1 MYEEYTQPYVNGY
14 SQMANAIMYPSSAGQ
29 HLEKV
34 KTATRKVT
42 TPVVVNRDSLISTL
56 AGVNDE
62 YKQALEDAN
71 TFWGKLGKSVSD
83 QQVRDALA
91 APTNKGRLES
101 KMGWGQALSGAL
113 LSGLNT
119 YGKFKAAEEN
129 KAAKDYEAVL
139 KQLTM
144 EDSLMARKEAAD
156 LQNALNTQTIEVEGY
171 EKLNG
176 PSEDSSTS
184 TKAKQAQQ
192 EAVEKKIADAV
203 DQESAAITMA
213 DVYHTVD
220 QHPDQFSWVA
230 RNASNVYP
238 GPGGLQRRNWVAQQ
252 APVVGSVELQ
262 NLQKMM
268 PNGFSGAINSAVEQ
282 KLMMPVREAL
292 ASGNGSSI
300 KAAVTTMLGGYYD
313 QLQKE
318 YIMKTQGQRL
328 PFTKEE
334 FINDQLT
341 TNAREY
347 NVDYDP
353 VDPTEPMFLPIKG
366 VNKTMAITPED
377 VIDEYAQ
384 YGAKVIKR

>member
-14 SQMANAIMYPSSAGQ
+14 PQMANAIMYPGSADQ

-34 KTATRKVT
+34 TTTTRKAT
-42 TPVVVNRDSLISTL
+42 TPIVVNRDSLISTL
-56 AGVNDE
+56 AGVNNE

-71 TFWGKLGKSVSD
+71 AFWGKLGKSVSD

-101 KMGWGQALSGAL
+101 NMGWGQALSSAL

-129 KAAKDYEAVL
+129 KAAKDYEAAL

-144 EDSLMARKEAAD
+144 EDSLMSRKEAAD
-156 LQNALNTQTIEVEGY
+156 LQNALNTQIIEVEGY

-176 PSEDSSTS
+176 PSSTS
-184 TKAKQAQQ
+184 TKAMQAKQ

-203 DQESAAITMA
+203 DQESAAITMS

-220 QHPDQFSWVA
+220 QHPNQFSLVA
-230 RNASNVYP
+230 RNTGGVYP
-238 GPGGLQRRNWVAQQ
+238 GSDLQRRHWVAQQ
-252 APVVGSVELQ
+252 APVVGGVELQ
-262 NLQKMM
+262 KLQKMM

-292 ASGNGSSI
+292 ASGNGSNI
-300 KAAVTTMLGGYYD
+300 KAAITTMLGGYYD

-328 PFTKEE
+328 PFTKER

-347 NVDYDP
+347 NVEYDP
-353 VDPTEPMFLPIKG
+353 ADPTKPMFLPIKG
-366 VNKTMAITPED
+366 VNKTTAITPED
-377 VIDEYAQ
+377 VIDQYGQ
-384 YGAKVIKR
+384 YGAKVIQR

>member
-1 MYEEYTQPYVNGY
+1 MYEEYTQPYVNDY
-14 SQMANAIMYPSSAGQ
+14 QQMANAIMYPGSAAQ

-34 KTATRKVT
+34 KTTTRKQTRPYMVSREDQLRR
-42 TPVVVNRDSLISTL
+42 VL
-56 AGVNDE
+56 AGSNRYNEVLQDN
-62 YKQALEDAN
+62 N
-71 TFWGKLGKSVSD
+71 GFWNNLSKTVSD
-83 QQVRDALA
+83 EQVRNALA

-101 KMGWGQALSGAL
+101 NMGWGQALSGAL

-119 YGKFKAAEEN
+119 YGKFNQAKEDQARKEHEN
-129 KAAKDYEAVL
+129 IM
-139 KQLTM
+139 KQIAM
-144 EDSLMARKEAAD
+144 EDSLLAREEAAD
-156 LQNALNTQTIEVEGY
+156 LQDALNNQTIEVDGY

-176 PSEDSSTS
+176 PAMGSSTG
-184 TKAKQAQQ
+184 TKAMQAQQ

-220 QHPDQFSWVA
+220 QHPYQFSVLA
-230 RNASNVYP
+230 RNVNGVHP
-238 GPGGLQRRNWVAQQ
+238 GLQRRNWVVQQ
-252 APVVGSVELQ
+252 APVVGGVELQ
-262 NLQKMM
+262 KLQKMM

-292 ASGNGSSI
+292 TSGVGSSI
-300 KAAVTTMLGGYYD
+300 KSAVTTMLGSYYD

-328 PFTKEE
+328 PFTKEQ
-334 FINDQLT
+334 FIDNQLT

-353 VDPTEPMFLPIKG
+353 ADPTQPMFLPIKG
-366 VNKTMAITPED
+366 LNKTVAVTPED
-377 VIDEYAQ
+377 LAAQ
-384 YGAKVIKR
+384 YGIKIIQK

>member
-1 MYEEYTQPYVNGY
+1 MYEEYTQPYVNDY
-14 SQMANAIMYPSSAGQ
+14 QQMANAIMYPGSADQ

-34 KTATRKVT
+34 KTITRKAT

-56 AGVNDE
+56 AGVNNE

-119 YGKFKAAEEN
+119 YGKFKTAEEN
-129 KAAKDYEAVL
+129 KAAKDYEAAL

-144 EDSLMARKEAAD
+144 EDSLMSRKEAAD

-176 PSEDSSTS
+176 PSAGSSTS
-184 TKAKQAQQ
+184 TKAMQAQQ
-192 EAVEKKIADAV
+192 EAVEKKITDAI

-220 QHPDQFSWVA
+220 QHPNQFSFVA
-230 RNASNVYP
+230 RNTFSTYP
-238 GPGGLQRRNWVAQQ
+238 GNDLQRRRWVAQQ
-252 APVVGSVELQ
+252 APVVGGVELQ
-262 NLQKMM
+262 KLQKMM

-292 ASGNGSSI
+292 ASGSGSSI
-300 KAAVTTMLGGYYD
+300 KAAVTTMLGSYYD

-328 PFTKEE
+328 PFTKEQ

-353 VDPTEPMFLPIKG
+353 ADPTQPMFLPIKG
-366 VNKTMAITPED
+366 VNKTLATTPED
-377 VIDEYAQ
+377 VIAQ
-384 YGAKVIKR
+384 YGAKVIQQ

>member
-14 SQMANAIMYPSSAGQ
+14 PQMANAIMYPGTGEQ

-34 KTATRKVT
+34 KTVTRKAT
-42 TPVVVNRDSLISTL
+42 TPVIVNRDSLISTL
-56 AGVNDE
+56 AGVNNE

-83 QQVRDALA
+83 EQVRNALA

-101 KMGWGQALSGAL
+101 NMGWGQALSGAL

-119 YGKFKAAEEN
+119 YGKFKTAEEN
-129 KAAKDYEAVL
+129 KAAKDYEAAL

-156 LQNALNTQTIEVEGY
+156 LQNALNSQTIEVEGY

-176 PSEDSSTS
+176 PNVGSSTG
-184 TKAKQAQQ
+184 TKAMQAQQ

-220 QHPDQFSWVA
+220 QHPNQFSLIS
-230 RNASNVYP
+230 RNTGGVYP
-238 GPGGLQRRNWVAQQ
+238 GSDLQRRHWVAQQ
-252 APVVGSVELQ
+252 APAVGGVELQ
-262 NLQKMM
+262 KLQKMM

-282 KLMMPVREAL
+282 RLMMPVREAL
-292 ASGNGSSI
+292 ASGSGSNI
-300 KAAVTTMLGGYYD
+300 KAATTTMLGSYYD

-328 PFTKEE
+328 PFTKEQ

-347 NVDYDP
+347 NVEYDP
-353 VDPTEPMFLPIKG
+353 ADPTKPMFLPIKG
-366 VNKTMAITPED
+366 VNKTAAANLED
-377 VIDEYAQ
+377 FATQ
-384 YGAKVIKR
+384 YGVRVIKR

>member
-14 SQMANAIMYPSSAGQ
+14 PQMANAIMYPGSADQ
-29 HLEKV
+29 HLENV
-34 KTATRKVT
+34 KTTTRKAT
-42 TPVVVNRDSLISTL
+42 TPIVVNRDSLISTL
-56 AGVNDE
+56 AGVNNE

-91 APTNKGRLES
+91 APTNRGRLES

-129 KAAKDYEAVL
+129 KAAKDYEAAL

-176 PSEDSSTS
+176 PSSTS
-184 TKAKQAQQ
+184 TKAMQAQQ
-192 EAVEKKIADAV
+192 KAVEKKIADAV
-203 DQESAAITMA
+203 DQETAAITMT

-220 QHPDQFSWVA
+220 QHPNQFSLVA
-230 RNASNVYP
+230 RNTNSVHP
-238 GPGGLQRRNWVAQQ
+238 GLQRRNWVAQQ
-252 APVVGSVELQ
+252 APVVGGVELQ
-262 NLQKMM
+262 KLQKMM

-292 ASGNGSSI
+292 ASGIGSNI
-300 KAAVTTMLGGYYD
+300 KAAITTMLGDYYD

-328 PFTKEE
+328 PFTKEQ

-341 TNAREY
+341 INAREY
-347 NVDYDP
+347 NVEYDP
-353 VDPTEPMFLPIKG
+353 ADPTEPMFLPIKG

-377 VIDEYAQ
+377 VIDQ
-384 YGAKVIKR
+384 YGAKVIQR

>member
-1 MYEEYTQPYVNGY
+1 MYEEYTQPYVNDY

-34 KTATRKVT
+34 KTVTRKAT
-42 TPVVVNRDSLISTL
+42 TPVIVNRDSLISTL
-56 AGVNDE
+56 AGVNNE
-62 YKQALEDAN
+62 YKQALDDAN

-129 KAAKDYEAVL
+129 KAAKDYEAAL

-176 PSEDSSTS
+176 PTMASGSGTGA
-184 TKAKQAQQ
+184 KAKQAQQ

-220 QHPDQFSWVA
+220 QHPNQFSWVA
-230 RNASNVYP
+230 RNTSGVYP
-238 GPGGLQRRNWVAQQ
+238 GGDLQRRHWVAQQ
-252 APVVGSVELQ
+252 APVVGGVELQ
-262 NLQKMM
+262 KLQKMM

-292 ASGNGSSI
+292 ASGSGSNI
-300 KAAVTTMLGGYYD
+300 KAAITTILGGYYD

-318 YIMKTQGQRL
+318 YIMKTQGQIL
-328 PFTKEE
+328 PFTKEQ

-341 TNAREY
+341 INAREY

-353 VDPTEPMFLPIKG
+353 VDPTKPMFLPIKG
-366 VNKTMAITPED
+366 VNKTVAATPED
-377 VIDEYAQ
+377 VIAQ
-384 YGAKVIKR
+384 HGFKVIQQ

>member
-1 MYEEYTQPYVNGY
+1 MYEEYTQPYVNNY
-14 SQMANAIMYPSSAGQ
+14 PQMANAVMYPGAADQ

-34 KTATRKVT
+34 TTTTRKVT
-42 TPVVVNRDSLISTL
+42 TPVVVNRDSLISALT
-56 AGVNDE
+56 GVTNG
-62 YKQALEDAN
+62 YRQALANAN

-83 QQVRDALA
+83 EQVRNALA

-101 KMGWGQALSGAL
+101 NMGWGQALSGAL

-129 KAAKDYEAVL
+129 KAAKDYEAAL
-139 KQLTM
+139 KQLIM
-144 EDSLMARKEAAD
+144 EDSLMAREEAAD
-156 LQNALNTQTIEVEGY
+156 LQDALNNQTIEVEGY

-176 PSEDSSTS
+176 PSTGSSTG
-184 TKAKQAQQ
+184 TKAKQTQQ

-213 DVYHTVD
+213 DVYNTVD
-220 QHPDQFSWVA
+220 QNPYQFSWLA
-230 RNASNVYP
+230 RNLFGLYP
-238 GPGGLQRRNWVAQQ
+238 RADLQRRNWVAQQ
-252 APVVGSVELQ
+252 APVVGGVELQ
-262 NLQKMM
+262 KLQKMM

-292 ASGNGSSI
+292 ASGKESNI
-300 KAAVTTMLGGYYD
+300 KAAVTTMLGDYYD

-328 PFTKEE
+328 PFTKEQ

-353 VDPTEPMFLPIKG
+353 ADPSEPMFLPIKG
-366 VNKTMAITPED
+366 VNKTPAATLED
-377 VIDEYAQ
+377 FAAQ
-384 YGAKVIKR
+384 YGVKVIKR

>member
-1 MYEEYTQPYVNGY
+1 MYEEYTQPYVNNY
-14 SQMANAIMYPSSAGQ
+14 PQMANAVMYPGAADQ

-34 KTATRKVT
+34 TTTTRKQTRPYIVSREDQLRR
-42 TPVVVNRDSLISTL
+42 VL
-56 AGVNDE
+56 AGSNRYNEVLQDN
-62 YKQALEDAN
+62 N
-71 TFWGKLGKSVSD
+71 GFWNNLSKSVSD
-83 QQVRDALA
+83 QQVRDALTP
-91 APTNKGRLES
+91 PTNKGRLES
-101 KMGWGQALSGAL
+101 NMGWGQALSGAL

-119 YGKFKAAEEN
+119 YGKFNQAKEDQARKEHEN
-129 KAAKDYEAVL
+129 IM
-139 KQLTM
+139 KQIAM
-144 EDSLMARKEAAD
+144 EDSLLAREEAAD
-156 LQNALNTQTIEVEGY
+156 LQDALNNQTVTVEGM

-176 PSEDSSTS
+176 LATGSSTG
-184 TKAKQAQQ
+184 TKAKQTQQ

-220 QHPDQFSWVA
+220 QNPNQFSWLA
-230 RNASNVYP
+230 RNLFGAYP
-238 GPGGLQRRNWVAQQ
+238 RADLQRRNWVAQQ
-252 APVVGSVELQ
+252 APVVGAVELQ
-262 NLQKMM
+262 KLQKMM

-292 ASGNGSSI
+292 ASGVGSNI
-300 KAAVTTMLGGYYD
+300 KSAVTTMLGNYYD

-328 PFTKEE
+328 PFTKEQ

-353 VDPTEPMFLPIKG
+353 ADPSEPMFLPIKG
-366 VNKTMAITPED
+366 VNKIVAPTIED
-377 VIDEYAQ
+377 FAAQ
-384 YGAKVIKR
+384 YGVKVIKR

>member
-14 SQMANAIMYPSSAGQ
+14 QQMANAVMYPGSIGQ
-29 HLEKV
+29 HLEKA
-34 KTATRKVT
+34 TTTTRKMT
-42 TPVVVNRDSLISTL
+42 TPVVVNRDSLISAL
-56 AGVNDE
+56 AGVNNE

-101 KMGWGQALSGAL
+101 NMGWGQALAGAL

-129 KAAKDYEAVL
+129 KAAKDYEAAL

-176 PSEDSSTS
+176 PDMGSSTG
-184 TKAKQAQQ
+184 TKAKQTQQ

-220 QHPDQFSWVA
+220 QNPNQFSWLA
-230 RNASNVYP
+230 RNTFGAYP
-238 GPGGLQRRNWVAQQ
+238 RADLQRRNWVAQQ
-252 APVVGSVELQ
+252 APIIGAVELQ
-262 NLQKMM
+262 KLQKMM

-292 ASGNGSSI
+292 ASGSGSNI
-300 KAAVTTMLGGYYD
+300 KAAVTKTLGDYYD

-328 PFTKEE
+328 PFTKEQ

-341 TNAREY
+341 TNARQY

-353 VDPTEPMFLPIKG
+353 ADPTKPMFLPIKG
-366 VNKTMAITPED
+366 VNKTAAATLED
-377 VIDEYAQ
+377 FAAQ
-384 YGAKVIKR
+384 YGVKVIKR

>member
-1 MYEEYTQPYVNGY
+1 MYEEYTQPYVNNY
-14 SQMANAIMYPSSAGQ
+14 PQMANAVMYPGSIDQ
-29 HLEKV
+29 HLENV
-34 KTATRKVT
+34 KTTTRKMT
-42 TPVVVNRDSLISTL
+42 TPVVVNRDSLISAL
-56 AGVNDE
+56 AGVTNG
-62 YKQALEDAN
+62 YRQALANAN

-83 QQVRDALA
+83 EQVRNALA

-101 KMGWGQALSGAL
+101 NMGWGQALSGAL

-129 KAAKDYEAVL
+129 KAAKDYEAAL

-156 LQNALNTQTIEVEGY
+156 LQNALNTQTVEVDGY

-176 PSEDSSTS
+176 LATGSSTG
-184 TKAKQAQQ
+184 TKAMQAQQ

-203 DQESAAITMA
+203 DQESAAATMA
-213 DVYHTVD
+213 DVYYTVD
-220 QHPDQFSWVA
+220 QNPNQFSVLA
-230 RNASNVYP
+230 RNIGGAYP
-238 GPGGLQRRNWVAQQ
+238 HADLQRRNWVAQQ
-252 APVVGSVELQ
+252 APIVGAVELQ
-262 NLQKMM
+262 KLQKMM

-292 ASGNGSSI
+292 ASGIGSNI
-300 KAAVTTMLGGYYD
+300 KAAITTMLGSYYD

-318 YIMKTQGQRL
+318 YVMKTQGQRL
-328 PFTKEE
+328 PFTKEQ

-353 VDPTEPMFLPIKG
+353 ADPSEPMFLPIKG
-366 VNKTMAITPED
+366 VNKTVAPTPED
-377 VIDEYAQ
+377 VINKYAQ
-384 YGAKVIKR
+384 YGAKVIQQ

>member
-14 SQMANAIMYPSSAGQ
+14 QQMANAIMYPGSADQ

-34 KTATRKVT
+34 KTVTRKAT

-56 AGVNDE
+56 AGVNNE
-62 YKQALEDAN
+62 YKQALKN
-71 TFWGKLGKSVSD
+71 VNNFWSKLGKSVSD

-101 KMGWGQALSGAL
+101 NMGWGQALSGAL

-119 YGKFKAAEEN
+119 YGKFKTAEEN
-129 KAAKDYEAVL
+129 KAAKDYEAAL

-176 PSEDSSTS
+176 PSSTS
-184 TKAKQAQQ
+184 TKAMQAQQ
-192 EAVEKKIADAV
+192 KAVENKIADAI

-220 QHPDQFSWVA
+220 QNPNQFSLVA
-230 RNASNVYP
+230 RNTGGVYP
-238 GPGGLQRRNWVAQQ
+238 DADLQRRNWVAQQ

-262 NLQKMM
+262 KLQKMM

-292 ASGNGSSI
+292 TSGSGSNI
-300 KAAVTTMLGGYYD
+300 KAAITTMLGSYYD

-328 PFTKEE
+328 PFTKEQ

-353 VDPTEPMFLPIKG
+353 ADPNEPMFLPIKG
-366 VNKTMAITPED
+366 VNKTAAATLED
-377 VIDEYAQ
+377 FAAQ
-384 YGAKVIKR
+384 YGVKVIKR

>member
-1 MYEEYTQPYVNGY
+1 MYEEYTQPYVNNY
-14 SQMANAIMYPSSAGQ
+14 PQIANAVMYPGAADQ
-29 HLEKV
+29 RLENV
-34 KTATRKVT
+34 TTTTRKIT
-42 TPVVVNRDSLISTL
+42 TPVVVTRDKLIEALTG
-56 AGVNDE
+56 ARKE
-62 YKQALEDAN
+62 YKAALEDAN

-83 QQVRDALA
+83 EQVRNALA

-101 KMGWGQALSGAL
+101 NMGWGQALSGAL

-176 PSEDSSTS
+176 PATGSSTS
-184 TKAKQAQQ
+184 TKAKQTQQ

-203 DQESAAITMA
+203 DQESAASTMA

-220 QHPDQFSWVA
+220 QNPNQFSWLA
-230 RNASNVYP
+230 RNAFGAYP
-238 GPGGLQRRNWVAQQ
+238 GRDLQRRNWVTQQ
-252 APVVGSVELQ
+252 APVVGAVELQ
-262 NLQKMM
+262 KLQKMM
-268 PNGFSGAINSAVEQ
+268 PSGFSGAINSAVEQ
-282 KLMMPVREAL
+282 ELMMPVRKAL

-328 PFTKEE
+328 PFTKEQ

-341 TNAREY
+341 TNARQY
-347 NVDYDP
+347 NVEYDP
-353 VDPTEPMFLPIKG
+353 ADPSEPMFLPIKG
-366 VNKTMAITPED
+366 VNKTVAPTIED
-377 VIDEYAQ
+377 FAAQ
-384 YGAKVIKR
+384 YGVKVIKQ

>member
-1 MYEEYTQPYVNGY
+1 MYEEYTQPYVNNY
-14 SQMANAIMYPSSAGQ
+14 PQMANAVMYPGAADQ

-34 KTATRKVT
+34 TTTTRKVT
-42 TPVVVNRDSLISTL
+42 TPVVVNRDSLISAL
-56 AGVNDE
+56 AGVTNG
-62 YKQALEDAN
+62 YRQALKNAN
-71 TFWGKLGKSVSD
+71 GFWSKLGKSVSD
-83 QQVRDALA
+83 EQARNALA

-101 KMGWGQALSGAL
+101 NMGWGQALSGAL

-129 KAAKDYEAVL
+129 KAAKDYEAAL

-156 LQNALNTQTIEVEGY
+156 LQNALNNQTVTVEGY

-176 PSEDSSTS
+176 PATGSSTA
-184 TKAKQAQQ
+184 KAKQTQQ
-192 EAVEKKIADAV
+192 EAVEKKIANAI
-203 DQESAAITMA
+203 DQESAAVTMA

-220 QHPDQFSWVA
+220 QNPNQFSWLA
-230 RNASNVYP
+230 RNMFGAYP
-238 GPGGLQRRNWVAQQ
+238 RRDLQRRNWVAQQ
-252 APVVGSVELQ
+252 APIVGAVELQ
-262 NLQKMM
+262 KLQKMM
-268 PNGFSGAINSAVEQ
+268 PSGFSGAINSAVEQ

-292 ASGNGSSI
+292 TSGSGSSI
-300 KAAVTTMLGGYYD
+300 KAAVTTMLGDYYD

-328 PFTKEE
+328 PFTKEQ

-353 VDPTEPMFLPIKG
+353 ADPTKPMFLPIKG
-366 VNKTMAITPED
+366 VNKTVAPTLED
-377 VIDEYAQ
+377 FAAQ
-384 YGAKVIKR
+384 YGVKVIKQ